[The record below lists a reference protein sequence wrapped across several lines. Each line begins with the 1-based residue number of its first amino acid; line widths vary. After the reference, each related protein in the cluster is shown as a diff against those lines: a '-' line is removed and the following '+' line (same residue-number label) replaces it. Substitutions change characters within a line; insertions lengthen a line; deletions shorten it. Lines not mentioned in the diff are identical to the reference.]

1 MALKGE
7 VRALLASSNE
17 PALAAAVA
25 GDVRVGRLLVARL
38 WDIDRSVAERA
49 SRGLGEYAAR
59 WPEATREIVRRLLWA
74 LNDESGTNGAPALA
88 ALGEI
93 GRRAPDLIASYVP
106 ALVETVHDAG
116 LHLELLQALT
126 AIAATAPGLVAPHLP
141 ALERA
146 FDRSP
151 PRESTAFQRLLP
163 LLSPVPSSRR
173 PQSSPGDPEQESQ
186 GPMDGSDLDRQSC
199 D

>member
-1 MALKGE
+1 MALKDD
-7 VRALLASSNE
+7 VRALLVSGNE

-25 GDVRVGRLLVARL
+25 GDARVGRLLVARL
-38 WDIDRSVAERA
+38 RDVDRSVAQRA
-49 SRGLGEYAAR
+49 SKGLGEYAAR

-116 LHLELLQALT
+116 LRLDLLHALT

-146 FDRSP
+146 VNP
-151 PRESTAFQRLLP
+151 AHPRENTAFQGLVP
-163 LLSPVPSSRR
+163 LLSSFPSSGK
-173 PQSSPGDPEQESQ
+173 P
-186 GPMDGSDLDRQSC
+186 
-199 D
+199 

>member
-1 MALKGE
+1 MGLKDD
-7 VRALLASSNE
+7 VRARLVSANE
-17 PALAAAVA
+17 PALVAAVA

-38 WDIDRSVAERA
+38 WDVDRHVAERA

-93 GRRAPDLIASYVP
+93 GRRAPDLIAPYVP
-106 ALVETVHDAG
+106 ALVETVDDAG
-116 LHLELLQALT
+116 LRLDLLQALT

-146 FDRSP
+146 VDRSH
-151 PRESTAFQRLLP
+151 PREGTALQGLLP
-163 LLSPVPSSRR
+163 LLSSLPSSGR
-173 PQSSPGDPEQESQ
+173 P
-186 GPMDGSDLDRQSC
+186 
-199 D
+199 